1 MIIYGKNTVLEALKG
16 NKDIVKIYVTSNN
29 LDLVKKYTSNK

>member
-16 NKDIVKIYVTSNN
+16 NKDIVKVYVT
-29 LDLVKKYTSNK
+29 LIIWIW